1 MPLTRKTPI
10 LTVDRFEKRYG
21 DKVAVRNLT
30 LTVEAGDIY
39 GFIGHNGAGKTTLI
53 RSIVGAQPFEGGSID
68 VCGVDVTV
76 DPVAAKR
83 QLAYVPDN
91 PDIYTFMTGIQYLTF
106 IADIFEVSAD
116 ERAAILAE
124 LFGTSGPQVF
134 IEPNLRCDYGF
145 NVHFHGLAVVN
156 YDCCF
161 LDTSPIRVGAGAFIA
176 PGCVLACA
184 GHAVD
189 PDQRAAGVQT
199 SAPITLGENVWLGAN
214 VTVCGGVT
222 IGDGS
227 VVGAGSVVTR
237 DVPSGVVAAG
247 VPCRVIRPID
257 NRDRVEPFDPVTGS
271 SS

>member
-1 MPLTRKTPI
+1 M
-10 LTVDRFEKRYG
+10 TVLELMQTDAPYVARFE
-21 DKVAVRNLT
+21 DMPNELQ
-30 LTVEAGDIY
+30 L
-39 GFIGHNGAGKTTLI
+39 L
-53 RSIVGAQPFEGGSID
+53 
-68 VCGVDVTV
+68 
-76 DPVAAKR
+76 AKR
-83 QLAYVPDN
+83 LCARYNRTDP
-91 PDIYTFMTGIQYLTF
+91 G
-106 IADIFEVSAD
+106 AAD

-161 LDTSPIRVGAGAFIA
+161 LDTSPIRVGAGTFIA
-176 PGCVLACA
+176 PGCVLAC
-184 GHAVD
+184 
-189 PDQRAAGVQT
+189 
-199 SAPITLGENVWLGAN
+199 APITLGENVWLGAN

-227 VVGAGSVVTR
+227 VIGAGSVVTR

-257 NRDRVEPFDPVTGS
+257 ERDRVEPFDSVIGS